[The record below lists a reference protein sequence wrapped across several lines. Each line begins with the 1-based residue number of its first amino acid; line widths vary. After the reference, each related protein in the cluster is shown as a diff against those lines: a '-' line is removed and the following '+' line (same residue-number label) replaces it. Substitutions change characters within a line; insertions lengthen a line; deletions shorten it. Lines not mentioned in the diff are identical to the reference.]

1 MVAEQLTGRF
11 DRELI
16 DRLPRSLRF
25 VSHNGAGYDQIDAN
39 ACAAKGRPHR
49 FLSNRLCSGS
59 FDTEGIS
66 VSNTPGAVDA
76 STANTAI
83 FLLLGAMR
91 RVHVPSTSLRAGQ
104 WRGQM
109 SLGHDPDGKTL
120 GILGMGGIGSAV
132 ARRALAFDFKLQYHN
147 RSPLSPERNP
157 WGAAYVDFE
166 TLLKTSD
173 VISVHL
179 PLGEETK
186 GMIGEKEFH
195 LMKNGVVLVNTARG
209 AIVDEQALVGAIRSG
224 KVFGAGLDVY
234 EKEPE
239 VNQELLNNENVVLLP
254 HLGTAT
260 VETQVRLFSSLL
272 PFSPLGP
279 RNLFEFVR
287 KSLRR
292 LGVSLSLF
300 LSLCFL
306 CILYIICP
314 CRIIAMNKTSYTPT
328 NFGP

>member
-1 MVAEQLTGRF
+1 MT
-11 DRELI
+11 
-16 DRLPRSLRF
+16 
-25 VSHNGAGYDQIDAN
+25 
-39 ACAAKGRPHR
+39 
-49 FLSNRLCSGS
+49 
-59 FDTEGIS
+59 
-66 VSNTPGAVDA
+66 
-76 STANTAI
+76 I

-91 RVHVPSTSLRAGQ
+91 RVHVPATSLRAGQ

-157 WGAAYVDFE
+157 LGAVYVDFE

-179 PLGEETK
+179 PLGEETR

-195 LMKNGVVLVNTARG
+195 LMKNGVVLINTARG
-209 AIVDEQALVGAIRSG
+209 AIIDEKALVGAIQSG

-234 EKEPE
+234 ENEPE
-239 VNQELLNNENVVLLP
+239 VNQELMDNDNVVLLP

-260 VETQVRLFSSLL
+260 IETQVRLFLFSSLACAEL
-272 PFSPLGP
+272 HEDDLILLFPFFSCTPC
-279 RNLFEFVR
+279 
-287 KSLRR
+287 
-292 LGVSLSLF
+292 LGV
-300 LSLCFL
+300 LCL
-306 CILYIICP
+306 CGLCLCGLDLCRFTSGGFACEASTSMAFALCP
-314 CRIIAMNKTSYTPT
+314 FACVALPVW
-328 NFGP
+328 P

>member
-1 MVAEQLTGRF
+1 MSFEK
-11 DRELI
+11 
-16 DRLPRSLRF
+16 
-25 VSHNGAGYDQIDAN
+25 N
-39 ACAAKGRPHR
+39 
-49 FLSNRLCSGS
+49 SGI
-59 FDTEGIS
+59 F
-66 VSNTPGAVDA
+66 VSNTPGVVDA
-76 STANTAI
+76 STANMTI

-91 RVHVPSTSLRAGQ
+91 RVHIPATSLRAGQ

-157 WGAAYVDFE
+157 WGAVYVDFE

-179 PLGEETK
+179 PLGEETR

-195 LMKNGVVLVNTARG
+195 LMKNGVVLINTARG
-209 AIVDEQALVGAIRSG
+209 AIIDEKALVGAIQSG

-239 VNQELLNNENVVLLP
+239 INQELMENDNVVLLP

-260 VETQVRLFSSLL
+260 IETQVRRLLLFSFCGSI
-272 PFSPLGP
+272 SG
-279 RNLFEFVR
+279 
-287 KSLRR
+287 R
-292 LGVSLSLF
+292 LGFFSSPF
-300 LSLCFL
+300 
-306 CILYIICP
+306 P
-314 CRIIAMNKTSYTPT
+314 
-328 NFGP
+328 